1 MPIGKKMQIYIYIYI
16 YTRYVYECSVVVCV
30 CVCVFICNGGVFSSL
45 MFIVK
50 THRNRS
56 IELVNRAIHLRI
68 SIAAIQVNLRPMTA
82 SGFMVSNVDVQR
94 GEGWYW
100 IDQEKFDGNGK
111 GLADKL
117 NKPDYSDVC
126 PPKQQQGQQQGQG
139 QQLQRHQDTLPFV
152 LHYCQRY
159 GEELKGAYYFSKY
172 EMRPKFLSCGVE
184 LLQEPTVDDIAGP
197 QTDVSLV
204 DSLIAKR
211 NAKKNATDGG
221 GSDSDTSG
229 LSELKRLMFRPRNRH
244 RDAWVLCTLIP
255 AINEAAVFFKT
266 RHCPTDPGSSTNFN
280 KSRVFPEKVVNRHN
294 WA

>member
-1 MPIGKKMQIYIYIYI
+1 
-16 YTRYVYECSVVVCV
+16 
-30 CVCVFICNGGVFSSL
+30 
-45 MFIVK
+45 
-50 THRNRS
+50 
-56 IELVNRAIHLRI
+56 
-68 SIAAIQVNLRPMTA
+68 MTA

-100 IDQEKFDGNGK
+100 IDEEKFDGNTNNK

-126 PPKQQQGQQQGQG
+126 PSKQQQGQGE
-139 QQLQRHQDTLPFV
+139 QLQRQQDTLPFV

-184 LLQEPTVDDIAGP
+184 LLREPSLDDIAGP

-211 NAKKNATDGG
+211 NAKKIGQNDENNNATDGG
-221 GSDSDTSG
+221 GGSAPDKSG
-229 LSELKRLMFRPRNRH
+229 ISELKRLMFRPRNRH

-255 AINEAAVFFKT
+255 AINEAAIYFKT
-266 RHCPTDPGSSTNFN
+266 HHCPTDSSTNFN
-280 KSRVFPEKVVNRHN
+280 KTRVFSEKQVHRYN